1 MAYDSGASSFTDV
14 NMLRLYLGDTDA
26 TYIAFTD
33 AELGALI
40 TLHTENSI
48 IKWDVCVGWCLRV
61 LSVDPGRLWTI
72 KRAMGGGIT
81 LSDLMDVMWQR
92 AEKIFA

>member
-1 MAYDSGASSFTDV
+1 MAYDRGSSDFSDV
-14 NMLRLYLGDTDA
+14 NFLRLLLGDVDA

-33 AELGALI
+33 TELGALI
-40 TLHTENSI
+40 TLHTEDGVI
-48 IKWDVCVGWCLRV
+48 AWDVCVGWCLRV

-72 KRAMGGGIT
+72 KRAMGGGIS

>member
-1 MAYDSGASSFTDV
+1 MAYDSGAASFT
-14 NMLRLYLGDTDA
+14 NTNFLRLLLGDVDA

-33 AELGALI
+33 TELGALI
-40 TLHTENSI
+40 TRHTEGGI
-48 IKWDVCVGWCLRV
+48 IGWDICVGWCLRV
-61 LSVDPGRLWTI
+61 LSVDPGRLWAI
-72 KRAMGGGIT
+72 KRAMGGGIS